1 MSNRRIVVSI
11 DFGTTYSGV
20 AWADTTRPDVQHVLT
35 EWPSAGSTK
44 SSPKVP
50 TELRRVATGWQWG
63 FQIPESAKRI
73 RKLDDPAQ
81 ITKEGESAKDL
92 TRVYLSCLHE
102 HFISLL
108 EKKLS
113 SSVVKSTPMDF
124 VVTVPA
130 IWSPKA
136 KQSTEQ
142 AAAMAGFCGNQRIQ
156 LISEP
161 EAAALYTLKTLSP
174 STLQVGR
181 KFVVCDAGGGT
192 VDLISYQVTKIGRVE
207 VKEVTEGTGGK
218 CGSSMLNMRFRRHLK
233 QTHGDK
239 YWTDER
245 LVIALSEFES
255 FKKTFSPKGEPL
267 TLKVDPSLGLR
278 RNRYAMTQDDMK
290 TKIFEP
296 IMKDVVCLIK
306 EQIKMAGDGVAAVI
320 MVGGFGQSRYLK
332 SRVRDAIS
340 SRTDVL
346 QPESGWTAVV
356 KGAAMHGLSRY
367 QPAGTRV
374 EVASRIARRSYGTC
388 LMTRYDMMK
397 HNPRE
402 AFWSEK
408 EQETVVSEMC
418 WFIQKGESYP
428 EGKPSRIEYQCDL
441 PVMLGHVPQTEIDIY
456 SNNND
461 GKAPVH
467 LDETTQHIG
476 TLSLDL
482 RKIPEAVK
490 RTAKIRRMG
499 WHRYY
504 CLKGAIEAVYGSAEI
519 TYTVKLGAAPNDVA
533 CIMAANLH
541 LRAAVPDHGQPAGRV
556 VAGPPPSTLAAQL
569 VENISA
575 STKSSKSDENSE
587 LKGFFAII
595 QRVKDDPTL
604 LKTPEDRVEHNH
616 MLIYVYS
623 RAVLEGIRLD
633 DPFLDRTQVRTE
645 GLKAISFLRFSIKET
660 PAVLKHRVGEQE
672 YMFRGREP
680 LWIWLLPQLLRLL
693 GHSQCLE
700 LTEAIEGFL
709 QYTMLVIAQN
719 WTLWDMA
726 PSFLFYL
733 RAITS
738 HILQRLQDPLL
749 VPSVEESFK
758 SLSLPP
764 QISLSQLV
772 DKDSP
777 STSQLTY
784 SVDRMAQALQQL
796 ISFCKV
802 VAYPLTASDDAF
814 DNVTSFSESVVWL
827 IDVLGDVRVIQTRYG
842 SNFPASSLYV
852 LQLSQEIERALLRRK
867 GISASVHKKAIT
879 LMILLCGEIATSLNP
894 MSMLDIDEETRHIYC
909 MALATITAASTENT
923 SICRL
928 AVSGIVDESSMFYT
942 SLPEGTD
949 LPKLLSSNL
958 YPLNFE
964 DSAVQ
969 EIIKTLALNYEPP
982 DTGSQDRPKRRKVA
996 QTNSSPMAV
1005 LMRRLGDVLGL
1016 VDVDDDFL
1024 DLENQILGAFP
1035 KADISR
1041 QCLMLDLL
1049 SRISCVADGGNETI
1063 NDTKAAVTETACS
1076 ICEHNAPPVRSNLH
1090 GAIVHK
1096 SRIEALLTKL
1106 IRLPALAE
1114 SRRPRVAAMLA
1125 IRRVILHCED
1135 TELLNLETSGIGQW
1149 CLQSLNSSVRELRI
1163 AAGRV
1168 LATFSLA
1175 RPEPILSSMVL
1186 PARPAEANGGNPRVY
1201 QAQAAFTDGNL
1212 QTNVSNGSSPMKTQD
1227 LISRNRKNSIAFL
1240 KSISDKNQPNLTET
1254 FIMAW
1259 GQLGTVVW
1267 EHELNL
1273 VLIKLLEYLGSNNN
1287 IVSACAFNELL
1298 NLADARRVTPRRLFE
1313 PFWPN
1318 LAYMTTKDMV
1328 QRPQM
1333 SRTIAELLQVS
1344 VNELLLLIQ
1353 THALPWLVLDKQK
1366 DVIQKIAEARQESE
1380 VWLPLID
1387 PANLAATL
1395 ALLLVQDTDDI
1406 ASFAKSRLEELSTH
1420 FQSEPLVNLLQ
1431 VEPVLTVIELLKAA
1445 GDADETKKAPVRK
1458 ALDTMAKMMIPANK
1472 ETRAKKSDHTARFIH
1487 SQLLGLMACL
1497 FDVINDQSL
1506 PDPERRRYIRA
1517 MEEMIR
1523 VSRGYAS
1530 TARPQMSAC
1539 LLSTLAQDALREA
1552 SFSCWASMLTHL
1564 EETDVE
1570 ALLETTFFVVTRYWP
1585 FMNESTALLAQQMLK
1600 SLVNEFDPLVA
1611 KYIVKLPSLK
1621 HIPELRDIET
1631 KLDQHRPAILAVEE
1645 ILEAF
1650 AERICHENSG
1660 VALQALTELIPYL
1673 QENQAAL
1680 HTSEISLQSDIGVV
1694 ALMRSLLDCASK
1706 YSGFPGDIA
1715 RLCTEAMGLIGCLD
1729 PSKVETV
1736 REQRSIV
1743 ILNNFA
1749 TNEETTDFVLF
1760 LLEEALVPAFLST
1773 TDVKFQGFLS
1783 FAMQE
1788 LMGRCDIKAAC
1799 AMENSGMKGG
1809 NDIYRKWVAMPETVR
1824 EVVAPFLA
1832 SRYVVAPMPH
1842 TEIEY
1847 PLFRPGRPYPSWLR
1861 VYVLD
1866 LLRKGQTPFAD
1877 LIFEPLARVIRVKD
1891 LSIAEFILPYIVL
1904 HTLLGSRTTQ
1914 QERDDILGELL
1925 AILQYQP
1932 AEAASYQEKED
1943 MRRYCHL
1950 VFRVVDYAMR
1960 WMQTRRAAGRLTE
1973 TDRERLAQVQEALDL
1988 IPAELIAQRAVDCN
2002 EYARALFH
2010 LEQHAHKMEQRK
2022 KEPGERTRLLQKLQ
2036 DIYAN
2041 VDEPDGLDG
2050 ISAHLQV
2057 LDINQQILSHR
2068 KAGRWTAVQNW
2079 YEMQLAEN
2087 PDNTD
2092 IQIDLLHCLQQAG
2105 QHEGLLNHIEGMH
2118 TDASTDNKIMP
2129 YAVEAAWVT
2138 GRWESLTKFTQRFRG
2153 DPIED
2158 FNISIATLFEK
2169 LRAKDKPKELI
2180 KIMKDIR
2187 VKISSSMN
2195 TASTSSLQACHDLLL
2210 KSHVLTDVEIIIG
2223 TKGGDEVARQ
2233 TTAALLERRLEI
2245 IGAYMNDK
2253 QYLLGIRRAAMELT
2267 RPTFTDL
2274 DISGLWLSSARLAR
2288 KSNSLHQ
2295 SFNAILHA
2303 SKLGDDAATIENAK
2317 LLWREDQHRKAI
2329 QVLQGAIKSNKFMTQ
2344 TGTATSTS
2352 SSKLSPQQKLLTAR
2366 AQLLL
2371 AKWLDSAGQTH
2382 AGALRE
2388 KYQQPPKTFS
2398 TWEKGHYYLGRHYKK
2413 ILEAEKPL
2421 KADDQSD
2428 NYITGE
2434 VARLVIENYVRSL
2447 NSGTKYLY
2455 QTLPRILTLWL
2466 DLGAQVDKAPEGKAS
2481 LSRELHRRRVEQL
2494 NLLHSFLDKYIHRLP
2509 AYIFYTALPQIV
2521 ARIAHPNSNV
2531 FDRLTHIIAKVVEA
2545 HPRQALWSL
2554 IGIMTTRQVSER
2566 KARGTQILQTL
2577 RNISKKVEGSATD
2590 FKHLLRMGEK
2600 LAEQLLLACQNGD
2613 FRGNKTVHAS
2623 LGKDLRFNH
2632 KCTPCPLVVPVESSL
2647 TATLPAVSEYVKK
2660 HKAFS
2665 RDVVTIDSFLDD
2677 VLVLSSLAKPRRLT
2691 TRGSDGKS
2699 YMLLIKPKDD
2709 LRTDQRLMEF
2719 NGLINRSLK
2728 RDAESSRRQ
2737 LYIRTYAVTPLN
2749 EECGIIEWVPG
2760 IKTIRDILIN
2770 LYASR
2775 KIYPDYTV
2783 LKQLMDEAC
2792 LSDGKTRI
2800 FTDEVLGRFP
2810 PVLQLWFTQQFPSP
2824 SAWFAARL
2832 KYTRSC
2838 AVMSMVGTILG
2849 LGDRH
2854 GENVNLEEGNGGVFH
2869 VDFNCLF
2876 DKGLTFAKPER
2887 VPFRLTHNMVAA
2899 MGIYGYEGPF
2909 RKSCELTLS
2918 ILRQQEE
2925 TLMTILEAF
2934 IYDPT
2939 LDLQKEKRAHRRGDV
2954 GVKLQ
2959 PQSVVDSIKRK
2970 VRELS
2975 PNNRATCKDT
2985 ECKKNGDKVT
2995 KGTLRF
3001 GTYVVINEHGGW
3013 TWKHWGCVSGQQLE
3027 NVRELCQQGDG
3038 SFDCD
3043 LIDGYD
3049 ELAEHPDVQE
3059 KVRRCINQGFI
3070 DPEDFKG
3077 DPEKNK
3083 LGEKGI
3089 HLTAA
3094 QKKKKEAAEAAAT
3107 GDGEKPKPKG
3117 KRGRKKAADD
3127 EDDEDEPQP
3136 KKARTSKAAK
3146 ADEEEKPAAKPA
3158 RARKGAKVKDES
3170 EDKPA
3175 VSAPAP
3181 ASAPAK
3187 RGRRTSAQK
3196 PKDESDAEEK
3206 PVPVKKERRAATK
3219 KVKNESDD
3227 DVPAPAPAPAP
3238 AKRGR
3243 RTSTQKPKDESD
3255 AEEKPVP
3262 VRKGRKA
3269 AAKKAATTEEED
3281 AVVEE
3286 EEQEKPAPRTRARR
3300 GRSSKA

>member
-35 EWPSAGSTK
+35 EWPSAGSSK

-92 TRVYLSCLHE
+92 TKVYLSCLHE
-102 HFISLL
+102 HFVSLL
-108 EKKLS
+108 EKRLS

-278 RNRYAMTQDDMK
+278 RNRYTMTQDDMK

-374 EVASRIARRSYGTC
+374 EVASRIARRSYEKRSYTFFQANLVADGY
-388 LMTRYDMMK
+388 R
-397 HNPRE
+397 
-402 AFWSEK
+402 FWSEK

-519 TYTVKLGAAPNDVA
+519 TYTVKLGALKQQDTAAPNDAA

-541 LRAAVPDHGQPAGRV
+541 LRAAVPDHGQPGSRV

-660 PAVLKHRVGEQE
+660 PAVLKHTVGEQE

-680 LWIWLLPQLLRLL
+680 LWVWLLPQLLRLL

-726 PSFLFYL
+726 PSFLFHL
-733 RAITS
+733 RTITS
-738 HILQRLQDPLL
+738 HILQQLQDPLL

-764 QISLSQLV
+764 QIALNQFV
-772 DKDSP
+772 DKESP

-784 SVDRMAQALQQL
+784 SVDRMSQALQQL

-814 DNVTSFSESVVWL
+814 DNVTSFSETVVWL
-827 IDVLGDVRVIQTRYG
+827 IDVLGDMRVIQTRYG

-852 LQLSQEIERALLRRK
+852 LQLAQEVERALLRRK

-879 LMILLCGEIATSLNP
+879 LMILLC
-894 MSMLDIDEETRHIYC
+894 
-909 MALATITAASTENT
+909 
-923 SICRL
+923 
-928 AVSGIVDESSMFYT
+928 
-942 SLPEGTD
+942 
-949 LPKLLSSNL
+949 
-958 YPLNFE
+958 
-964 DSAVQ
+964 VQ
-969 EIIKTLALNYEPP
+969 EIFEALALNYEPP
-982 DTGSQDRPKRRKVA
+982 DTDSQDRPKRRKIA
-996 QTNSSPMAV
+996 QADSSPMAV
-1005 LMRRLGDVLGL
+1005 LMRRLGDVLGIA
-1016 VDVDDDFL
+1016 DVDDDFL
-1024 DLENQILGAFP
+1024 DLETQILGAFP

-1041 QCLMLDLL
+1041 QCLVLDLL
-1049 SRISCVADGGNETI
+1049 SKISCVADGGNETI
-1063 NDTKAAVTETACS
+1063 NETKAAVTEIACS

-1096 SRIEALLTKL
+1096 SRIEALFTKL

-1149 CLQSLNSSVRELRI
+1149 CLQSLNSSLRELRI

-1175 RPEPILSSMVL
+1175 RPEPVISSMVL
-1186 PARPAEANGGNPRVY
+1186 PARPAEANGAGNPRVN
-1201 QAQAAFTDGNL
+1201 QAKAPFTDGNFR
-1212 QTNVSNGSSPMKTQD
+1212 TNVSNGSSPMKTQD

-1600 SLVNEFDPLVA
+1600 SLVDEFDPLVA
-1611 KYIVKLPSLK
+1611 KYIVKLPSLR
-1621 HIPELRDIET
+1621 HIPELRDIEE
-1631 KLDQHRPAILAVEE
+1631 KLDRHRPATLAVEE
-1645 ILEAF
+1645 VLEAF

-1660 VALQALTELIPYL
+1660 VTLQALTELIPYL

-1694 ALMRSLLDCASK
+1694 TLMRSLLDCASK

-1729 PSKVETV
+1729 PSKIETV

-1925 AILQYQP
+1925 AILKYQP
-1932 AEAASYQEKED
+1932 AETASYQEKED

-2022 KEPGERTRLLQKLQ
+2022 KEPGERARLLQKLQ

-2092 IQIDLLHCLQQAG
+2092 IQIDLLHCLKQAG

-2138 GRWESLTKFTQRFRG
+2138 GRWESLTKFIQRFRG

-2195 TASTSSLQACHDLLL
+2195 AASTSSLQACHDLLL

-2223 TKGGDEVARQ
+2223 TKAGDEVARQ

-2253 QYLLGIRRAAMELT
+2253 QYLLGIRRATMELT

-2317 LLWREDQHRKAI
+2317 LLWRENQHRKAI

-2577 RNISKKVEGSATD
+2577 RNISKKVEGSTTD

-2760 IKTIRDILIN
+2760 IKTMRDILIN

-2832 KYTRSC
+2832 RYTRSC

-2909 RKSCELTLS
+2909 RKSCELTLG

-2970 VRELS
+2970 VRGLL
-2975 PNNRATCKDT
+2975 PT
-2985 ECKKNGDKVT
+2985 ESIPLGV
-2995 KGTLRF
+2995 
-3001 GTYVVINEHGGW
+3001 E
-3013 TWKHWGCVSGQQLE
+3013 GQ
-3027 NVRELCQQGDG
+3027 
-3038 SFDCD
+3038 
-3043 LIDGYD
+3043 
-3049 ELAEHPDVQE
+3049 
-3059 KVRRCINQGFI
+3059 
-3070 DPEDFKG
+3070 
-3077 DPEKNK
+3077 
-3083 LGEKGI
+3083 
-3089 HLTAA
+3089 
-3094 QKKKKEAAEAAAT
+3094 
-3107 GDGEKPKPKG
+3107 
-3117 KRGRKKAADD
+3117 
-3127 EDDEDEPQP
+3127 
-3136 KKARTSKAAK
+3136 
-3146 ADEEEKPAAKPA
+3146 
-3158 RARKGAKVKDES
+3158 
-3170 EDKPA
+3170 
-3175 VSAPAP
+3175 
-3181 ASAPAK
+3181 
-3187 RGRRTSAQK
+3187 
-3196 PKDESDAEEK
+3196 
-3206 PVPVKKERRAATK
+3206 
-3219 KVKNESDD
+3219 
-3227 DVPAPAPAPAP
+3227 
-3238 AKRGR
+3238 
-3243 RTSTQKPKDESD
+3243 
-3255 AEEKPVP
+3255 
-3262 VRKGRKA
+3262 
-3269 AAKKAATTEEED
+3269 
-3281 AVVEE
+3281 VEE
-3286 EEQEKPAPRTRARR
+3286 LIKQAVDPRNLAAMYI
-3300 GRSSKA
+3300 GWCPFL